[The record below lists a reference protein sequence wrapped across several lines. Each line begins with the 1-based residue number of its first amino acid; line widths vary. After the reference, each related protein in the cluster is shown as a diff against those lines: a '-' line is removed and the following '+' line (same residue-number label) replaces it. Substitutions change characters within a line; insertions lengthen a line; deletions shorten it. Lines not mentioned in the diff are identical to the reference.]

1 MARARVLPLPD
12 DQVRHILSR
21 IDELTALFPSGANT
35 RPFIAAFLQLVYDAT
50 GQVFGASTVR
60 KLLQLY
66 APDYRPSTT
75 TIQKE
80 IELFRHQQS
89 FSLNRHSGIS
99 STEPYMATDHS
110 PITAP
115 PSSQHVEITA
125 LKALISGLQRTIET
139 MPKPSATPTVDNT
152 GLLAQAFESENKRL
166 RLQLEQLT
174 RRLEQGESGLQEA
187 KKELATVKTER
198 DTYLRI
204 NQEQLQRIEALSE
217 AVKKAEERTHA
228 SHQFALQRIEDSRN
242 ELRQVQEKLQ
252 QAEKKNQALIKQ
264 VEDEKIM
271 TENMRRALNSYRS
284 RTES

>member
-80 IELFRHQQS
+80 IELFRHQQP
-89 FSLNRHSGIS
+89 FSLRGHNGIN
-99 STEPYMATDHS
+99 STE
-110 PITAP
+110 AP
-115 PSSQHVEITA
+115 PPSQHVEIKA

-174 RRLEQGESGLQEA
+174 RRLEQGESELQEA
-187 KKELATVKTER
+187 KKDLATVKAER

-252 QAEKKNQALIKQ
+252 LAEKKNQVLIKQ

-271 TENMRRALNSYRS
+271 TENMRRALNSYKS
-284 RTES
+284 RTEP

>member
-80 IELFRHQQS
+80 IKLFRHQQS
-89 FSLNRHSGIS
+89 YSLHGQSVIS
-99 STEPYMATDHS
+99 STKPHMTTERS
-110 PITAP
+110 PANAP
-115 PSSQHVEITA
+115 LEHVEIRA

-139 MPKPSATPTVDNT
+139 MPKPNAAPTIDNT

-166 RLQLEQLT
+166 RLQIEQLT
-174 RRLEQGESGLQEA
+174 RRLEQGESELQEA
-187 KKELATVKTER
+187 NKELATVKIER
-198 DTYLRI
+198 DTYQRI
-204 NQEQLQRIEALSE
+204 NKEQLQRIEALSE

-264 VEDEKIM
+264 VEDEKVM
-271 TENMRRALNSYRS
+271 TETMRRTLHSYRS
-284 RTES
+284 NLKP